1 MFFFPNNAKAKRKTR
16 IENSD
21 ALDRLI
27 KSLYNR
33 KSGYLI
39 FPTKPSASHS
49 ESTRQICT
57 HNLNIKKKSH
67 KNIREFTEDTEAQ
80 KKNAISKLKLKTTT
94 INKSTQS

>member
-1 MFFFPNNAKAKRKTR
+1 MRLIRVNNVFFFPNNAKAKRKTR

-57 HNLNIKKKSH
+57 HNLNIKKK
-67 KNIREFTEDTEAQ
+67 IT
-80 KKNAISKLKLKTTT
+80 
-94 INKSTQS
+94 